1 LQWATVRNIALA
13 WVMTLPAAM
22 ALSGVLYFLFSRLL

>member
-1 LQWATVRNIALA
+1 VRNIALA

-22 ALSGVLYFLFSRLL
+22 TLSGVLYFLFSRMI